1 MTKILKV
8 KARQV
13 LDSRGNPTIQAE
25 IKTHNGSFS
34 SIVPSGASTG
44 LHEAIELRDGGK
56 EYFGKG
62 VLKAVKNVNTIIS
75 KAIVGKKFDTQDEL
89 DKTLVLLDGTKN
101 KSRLGANSL
110 LSVSMAFARANAAEN
125 NMELY
130 SYINQISGRK
140 KMLLPMPQLNVING
154 GKHAGMENDIQE
166 HMFFPAKFKTFSDS
180 LRAGVES
187 YHSLKNILKK
197 KFGAQATLLG
207 DEGGF
212 APKIESLEKR
222 LELMLAAIEEAGY
235 NGKIF
240 LGIDCASSEF
250 FDNGK
255 YKIGD
260 KSFSAEE
267 LIDFYTEIANK
278 FKIISIEDGMAEDDW
293 QGWSKLN
300 AKLGRKIQIV
310 GDDLLVTN
318 VERINK
324 AISEKTCNAL
334 LLKLNQIGTVSESI
348 KASELAEKN
357 NWKIVVSH
365 RSGESEDPF
374 ISDLAVG
381 LAAGQSKF
389 GAPARSERVAK
400 YNRLIAIEEELENNA
415 IFPGE
420 KLFK

>member
-1 MTKILKV
+1 MIKILKV

-25 IKTHNGSFS
+25 IKTRLGSFS

-62 VLKAVKNVNTIIS
+62 VLKAVQNVNTIIS
-75 KAIVGKKFDTQDEL
+75 KFIEEKKFDTQEEFDNIL
-89 DKTLVLLDGTKN
+89 ISLDGTKN

-125 NMELY
+125 NLELY

-140 KMLLPMPQLNVING
+140 KMCLPMPQLNVING
-154 GKHAGMENDIQE
+154 GKHAGIENDIQE
-166 HMFFPAKFKTFSDS
+166 HMFFPAKFKSFSES

-187 YHSLKNILKK
+187 YHTLKDILKK
-197 KFGAQATLLG
+197 KFGAQAILLG

-212 APKIESLEKR
+212 APKIDSLEKR
-222 LELMLAAIEEAGY
+222 LELMLTAIEETGY

-250 FDNGK
+250 FDNGN
-255 YKIGD
+255 YKIGK
-260 KSFSAEE
+260 KSFSASE
-267 LIDFYTEIANK
+267 LIDFYSELTKK
-278 FKIISIEDGMAEDDW
+278 FKIVSIEDGMAEDDW
-293 QGWSKLN
+293 QGWKELN
-300 AKLGRKIQIV
+300 SRLGKKIQIV

-318 VERINK
+318 VERISK
-324 AISEKTCNAL
+324 AVSEKSCNAL

-348 KASELAEKN
+348 KAWEISEKN
-357 NWKIVVSH
+357 NWNVVVSH
-365 RSGESEDPF
+365 RSGESEDTF
-374 ISDLAVG
+374 ISDFAVG
-381 LAAGQSKF
+381 LGSGQSKF
-389 GAPARSERVAK
+389 GAPARSERIAK
-400 YNRLIAIEEELENNA
+400 YNRLIAIEEELGNNA
-415 IFPGE
+415 NFLGD